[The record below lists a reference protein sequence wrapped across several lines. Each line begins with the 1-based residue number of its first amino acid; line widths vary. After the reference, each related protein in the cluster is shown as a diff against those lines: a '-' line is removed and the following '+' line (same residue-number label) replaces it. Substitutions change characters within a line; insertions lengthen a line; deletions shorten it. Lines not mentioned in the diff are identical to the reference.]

1 MLERSSGSTA
11 MWSDKFLGEALTGGV
26 GRRSAR
32 ERARERERERMK
44 VVDQT
49 RGGCPS
55 RPLDSRK

>member
-32 ERARERERERMK
+32 ERAREREGERE
-44 VVDQT
+44 DEGGGSDT
-49 RGGCPS
+49 RWVSISPT
-55 RPLDSRK
+55 RF